1 MVKSDSFEWYANAEL
16 FADHDD
22 SNPFAVNPREELGAD
37 ASPLRETESYLT
49 WSILQ
54 YVDRVTGGRNG
65 PLKPMVSLAVEETY
79 ARLGYPHAVAHADP
93 LKPHEGPTHEE
104 LRELPDPTPEDF
116 RDTLRDI
123 CDEPEE
129 FVRSRQ
135 VAERTGNDALSLLRN
150 LPQADNDK
158 WDPGR
163 SDQHDDEDDQP
174 ANQSEHGAT
183 Q

>member
-1 MVKSDSFEWYANAEL
+1 MVKSDSYEWYANAEL

-49 WSILQ
+49 ASILQ
-54 YVDRVTGGRNG
+54 YVDRITGGRNG
-65 PLKPMVSLAVEETY
+65 KLKPMVSLAVEETY
-79 ARLGYPHAVAHADP
+79 ARLGYPHAAAHADP
-93 LKPHEGPTHEE
+93 FKPHEGPSHEE

-116 RDTLRDI
+116 RDTLSDI

-135 VAERTGNDALSLLRN
+135 VAERTGNDALSLLRH
-150 LPQADNDK
+150 LPQEDSDK

-163 SDQHDDEDDQP
+163 SDQNRTNESTINCTDDTGVSQ
-174 ANQSEHGAT
+174 
-183 Q
+183 